1 LSIIENPKPSKGRNY
16 GDWLGEKK
24 EPSWSEKLRQK
35 IDEVLPKCKTYD
47 EFIAEL
53 RAAGCAVRDDKKYI
67 SASLPGQGRPIRL
80 KSLGDDYSE
89 TAIRARL
96 GKPKVIA
103 SGGDSG
109 THTKVNLLIDIQAKI
124 QEGKGAGY
132 EQWAKIFN
140 LKQAAKTLIFLQEQ
154 GIDSY
159 DDLKKKS
166 SSATGG
172 FAELNKK
179 IREVEAR
186 MAEVTE
192 LQKYIGQYGKTRTVY
207 EAYKKS
213 GWNQKFYDEH
223 VADILLHKAAKKY
236 FDRLGMK
243 KLPSITS
250 LKQEWAALNA
260 EKKSLYAGYRQA
272 KATSRE
278 LTVALGNANQIL
290 GFTPAAQTVE
300 PKREAPKRDAHEI

>member
-1 LSIIENPKPSKGRNY
+1 MLSTAEN
-16 GDWLGEKK
+16 
-24 EPSWSEKLRQK
+24 
-35 IDEVLPKCKTYD
+35 
-47 EFIAEL
+47 
-53 RAAGCAVRDDKKYI
+53 
-67 SASLPGQGRPIRL
+67 
-80 KSLGDDYSE
+80 
-89 TAIRARL
+89 
-96 GKPKVIA
+96 
-103 SGGDSG
+103 
-109 THTKVNLLIDIQAKI
+109 
-124 QEGKGAGY
+124 
-132 EQWAKIFN
+132 WAKIFN
-140 LKQAAKTLIFLQEQ
+140 LKEAARTLIFLQEQ

-192 LQKYIGQYGKTRTVY
+192 LQKYIWQYGKTRTVY

-213 GWNQKFYDEH
+213 GWSQKFYDEH

-236 FDRLGMK
+236 FDKLGMK

-250 LKQEWAALNA
+250 LKQEWATLNS

-272 KATSRE
+272 KETSRQ
-278 LTVALGNANQIL
+278 LTAALSNANQIL
-290 GFTPAAQTVE
+290 GFTPTAQTVE
-300 PKREAPKRDAHEI
+300 LKREAPKRDSHDRG